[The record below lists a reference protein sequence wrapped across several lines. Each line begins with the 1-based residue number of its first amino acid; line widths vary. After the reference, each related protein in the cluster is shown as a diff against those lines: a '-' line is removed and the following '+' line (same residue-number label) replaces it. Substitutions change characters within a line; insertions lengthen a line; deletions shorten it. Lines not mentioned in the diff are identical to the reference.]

1 MCHATHNLQVQS
13 TLPHLRETQGH
24 IVFTSSGAAVNAY
37 ASWAAYGSSKA
48 ALNSLAQHIAAEEPR
63 VTAIAVGPGRV
74 DTEMQREI
82 REQGAPGSSM
92 TEADHANF
100 VAAFEDGKLNKPE
113 WPGHVIAKLSLA
125 TKPEVNGKYLR
136 YARLQHAIR
145 SPTDISQ
152 LELA

>member
-1 MCHATHNLQVQS
+1 
-13 TLPHLRETQGH
+13 
-24 IVFTSSGAAVNAY
+24 
-37 ASWAAYGSSKA
+37 
-48 ALNSLAQHIAAEEPR
+48 
-63 VTAIAVGPGRV
+63 
-74 DTEMQREI
+74 
-82 REQGAPGSSM
+82 M